1 MKQLWTASPVDA
13 PQLGKSQCCK
23 QPQIK
28 KMDSAPHLVL
38 FARGVIALLHT
49 WPALR
54 LAVQESWGGPQSAEK
69 RTWLASNLVDAFEN
83 EPLDEEQVEHL
94 LLDAMVDEFE
104 AEIDDGSSYHVAQN
118 IVRIWK
124 AACDADAEEIGKLE
138 AAADQLGKKQISTQ
152 QQVGN
157 GDDEWSDEE
166 SASDD
171 GESSHDAPQA
181 IPPSPSSER
190 TQPVIDEDGF
200 QLVQKGGKRRGH
212 QW

>member
-1 MKQLWTASPVDA
+1 
-13 PQLGKSQCCK
+13 
-23 QPQIK
+23 
-28 KMDSAPHLVL
+28 VL
-38 FARGVIALLHT
+38 FARGVIALLNT
-49 WPALR
+49 WPALG
-54 LAVQESWGGPQSAEK
+54 LEVQESWGGPHSADK

-104 AEIDDGSSYHVAQN
+104 AEIDDGSPYNIAQN
-118 IVRIWK
+118 IIRIWK
-124 AACDADAEEIGKLE
+124 AACDGDAEEIGKLE

-171 GESSHDAPQA
+171 GESSHDAPQLM
-181 IPPSPSSER
+181 PPPPSSER

-200 QLVQKGGKRRGH
+200 QLVQKGGKPRGH
-212 QW
+212 Q